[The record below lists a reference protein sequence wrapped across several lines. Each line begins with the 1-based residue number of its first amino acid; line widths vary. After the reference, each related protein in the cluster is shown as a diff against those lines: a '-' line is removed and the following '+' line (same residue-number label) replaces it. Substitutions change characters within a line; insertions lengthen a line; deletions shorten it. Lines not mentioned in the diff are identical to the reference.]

1 MSVAR
6 LGLTFDGRAWLAR
19 QLRVARDQLALAGAP
34 LPADWSTRAVVRY
47 ERAGMAAVRLT
58 VSGPRMHPRSRLPSD
73 RRVTA
78 RWPGGAASTHIA
90 PGTAIEW

>member
-1 MSVAR
+1 MTEAR
-6 LGLTFDGRAWLAR
+6 MGLTFDGRAWLAG
-19 QLRVARDQLALAGAP
+19 QLRVDRDELVLAGAP

-47 ERAGMAAVRLT
+47 ERAGRAAVRLT
-58 VSGPRMHPRSRLPSD
+58 VSGARMHPRSRLPSD

-78 RWPGGAASTHIA
+78 RWPGGSASTHIT